1 MRHFFSE
8 LEQLEREIVEM
19 GRLVKANVQRSVRC
33 LTEGNAD
40 LADQVVRQEAL
51 INQAEVTIDDL
62 ATRLVSLNQPVA
74 SDMRLL
80 IAALKITTD
89 LERMGDLAVSTAQRA
104 LTLIDK
110 PPLSVPIPAMSEL
123 VQTMLEKCM
132 TAFAN
137 KDAALARAVLVSD
150 DEVDFLRNR
159 IFDELTQK
167 MEEDASVVRT
177 GLAYLFIA
185 RNLERIADHATNIA
199 EDVVF
204 LVKGIDV
211 RHRRE
216 SQV

>member
-110 PPLSVPIPAMSEL
+110 PPLAVPIPAMSEL

-150 DEVDFLRNR
+150 DEVDRLRNR

>member
-110 PPLSVPIPAMSEL
+110 PPLTVPIPAMSEL
-123 VQTMLEKCM
+123 VQTMVEKCM

-150 DEVDFLRNR
+150 DEVDRLRNR

-185 RNLERIADHATNIA
+185 RNLERIADHSTNIA

>member
-51 INQAEVTIDDL
+51 INHAEVTIDDL

-110 PPLSVPIPAMSEL
+110 PPLAVPIPAMSEL
-123 VQTMLEKCM
+123 VQTMVEKCM